1 MTSDSRG
8 RLIRL
13 AIAVALAVVATG
25 VALLFASE
33 PIVLLAV
40 YVAAVGVAAWKG
52 GWQGGVLATALST
65 VALLLLFAASFDE
78 SHLIGFIAA
87 SVIVTAIMEA
97 AVPHRRVK
105 RVVEVTEH
113 PPEYG
118 KLAAVEPP
126 PDERERLTSERR
138 ELAKSLERAAAAQL
152 AEQRKGARSPAPEA
166 NVTPLTPKGGTR
178 NDRSK
183 RG

>member
-25 VALLFASE
+25 VALLFASQ

-65 VALLLLFAASFDE
+65 VALLLLFGASYDE

-87 SVIVTAIMEA
+87 SVIVTAIMESV
-97 AVPHRRVK
+97 VPHRRVK
-105 RVVEVTEH
+105 RVAVTEH

-126 PDERERLTSERR
+126 PDERERSASDRR

-152 AEQRKGARSPAPEA
+152 AEQRKAARSAAPEA
-166 NVTPLTPKGGTR
+166 NVTRLTPKDGKR

>member
-25 VALLFASE
+25 VSLLFASE

-105 RVVEVTEH
+105 RIEVTEH
-113 PPEYG
+113 LPEYG
-118 KLAAVEPP
+118 KLTAVEPP
-126 PDERERLTSERR
+126 PDERERSGSERR
-138 ELAKSLERAAAAQL
+138 ELAQSLERAAAAQL
-152 AEQRKGARSPAPEA
+152 AEQRQAARSAAPEA
-166 NVTPLTPKGGTR
+166 NVTPLTPKDGTR